1 MNRRKMP
8 TWRVSSRFVTGQR
21 AAGWHVMAWN
31 RAGHENPRYGKVFT
45 MCSIRLRRKIGS
57 AVARSGSS
65 SGRFWKVIGHCSAMV
80 SVLCSPSV
88 SADPSDLDQQSA
100 ALRTLYDDAE
110 VNRYVCSDDPA
121 CDFEEFSSRLD
132 ARNVALT
139 SSSAPSFLMGMQV
152 EPARKGRL
160 YFSAIFVKEKLGY
173 RLAFAPDLGFSDVK
187 LLRQQDGGYYMLRAV
202 ERDSAEAWKEFD
214 FRYDPIAQQYIQ
226 VRTRCYY
233 VGTSGKVIQAGCG

>member
-1 MNRRKMP
+1 
-8 TWRVSSRFVTGQR
+8 
-21 AAGWHVMAWN
+21 
-31 RAGHENPRYGKVFT
+31 
-45 MCSIRLRRKIGS
+45 
-57 AVARSGSS
+57 
-65 SGRFWKVIGHCSAMV
+65 
-80 SVLCSPSV
+80 
-88 SADPSDLDQQSA
+88 
-100 ALRTLYDDAE
+100 
-110 VNRYVCSDDPA
+110 
-121 CDFEEFSSRLD
+121 
-132 ARNVALT
+132 
-139 SSSAPSFLMGMQV
+139 MGMQV